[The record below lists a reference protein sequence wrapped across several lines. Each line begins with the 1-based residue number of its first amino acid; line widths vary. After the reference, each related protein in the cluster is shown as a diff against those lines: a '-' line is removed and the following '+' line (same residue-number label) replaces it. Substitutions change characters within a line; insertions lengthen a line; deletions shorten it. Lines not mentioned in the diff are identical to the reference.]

1 MGAIRDVI
9 QNHLLQ
15 IVGLLAME
23 PPVSS
28 EPDALRDEI
37 VKVMSA
43 IPALTPDNVVRG
55 RYDGYLDERD
65 VSPTSDTETFAAVRL
80 EIDNWR
86 WAGVPFFIRA
96 GKGMNETVTEAVIEL
111 RQTPQDL
118 FAPEGKPPANVIR
131 FRMKPDDVISMSMQA
146 KVPGDGLRAQG
157 VDLTVDYGEALG
169 GDGPD
174 PYERLIGDALDG
186 DPRLFARQDS
196 VEEAWRIVEGVLDST
211 TPLHDYRR
219 GSSGPDCASLLP
231 GGLNWPE
238 H

>member
-1 MGAIRDVI
+1 
-9 QNHLLQ
+9 
-15 IVGLLAME
+15 ME
-23 PPVSS
+23 SPVSS

-86 WAGVPFFIRA
+86 WAGVPFIRA

-146 KVPGDGLRAQG
+146 KVPATASVPKASISPSTTAKRSAA
-157 VDLTVDYGEALG
+157 T
-169 GDGPD
+169 D
-174 PYERLIGDALDG
+174 PTPTSASSAALDG

-196 VEEAWRIVEGVLDST
+196 VEEAWRIVEGVLDSR